1 MSGIDLERIEALL
14 DEDWSAAVAGEREA
28 ALREVVPELRRLES
42 GAAAAFAAIELLTQA
57 AGTLKADNARLRA
70 LVKESEWHA
79 GDREGWCQFCGSL
92 PDGADGMASDDRHSP
107 DCRAFTPGG
116 VVK

>member
-1 MSGIDLERIEALL
+1 MMISGSARFNHAMAELKRRTGNGDDYKLRDAVIDEVEAL
-14 DEDWSAAVAGEREA
+14 
-28 ALREVVPELRRLES
+28 
-42 GAAAAFAAIELLTQA
+42 Q
-57 AGTLKADNARLRA
+57 ADNARLRA

-107 DCRAFTPGG
+107 DCRAFTPDG

>member
-1 MSGIDLERIEALL
+1 MNFKPLTP
-14 DEDWSAAVAGEREA
+14 DEVKRAY
-28 ALREVVPELRRLES
+28 
-42 GAAAAFAAIELLTQA
+42 AFARQEAQPGSLLVY
-57 AGTLKADNARLRA
+57 LLADLDRLRA

-107 DCRAFTPGG
+107 DCRAFTPDG